1 MKDNKK
7 DFIAFISAIIIFLLV
22 IVIILVSYSIF
33 YKNEDRK
40 NVDIYSKTSYF
51 NGGTISAVA
60 KIDEKQDVVYAES
73 YSYELDFDGT
83 KFEIN
88 SVMPVINMDGEYVK
102 LINDEISKY
111 YETTKLNEEL
121 YELTYDKYTYDD
133 VISIVV
139 KKIQKRADGSKNIS
153 NVTIYNI
160 NANSGEIVTNREII
174 NKKSTNIEKISLSL
188 MNEINCTLK
197 KNYNF
202 NIADKT
208 LLIDN
213 KKTAEEYIKEKIY
226 IEKDD
231 NLGNNFKMYLN
242 EKGNICIYFYVPIL
256 NTNEKFTY
264 MNFMLG

>member
-33 YKNEDRK
+33 SKNENKK
-40 NVDIYSKTSYF
+40 NVDIYSKNSYF
-51 NGGTISAVA
+51 DVGTISAVA
-60 KIDEKQDVVYAES
+60 KIDEKRDVVYAENF
-73 YSYELDFDGT
+73 SYELDFDGA

-88 SVMPVINMDGEYVK
+88 SVMPVINMDGESVK
-102 LINDEISKY
+102 LINEEISKY
-111 YETTKLNEEL
+111 YENTKLNQEL
-121 YELTYDKYTYDD
+121 YELTYDKYAYDD
-133 VISIVV
+133 VVSIVI
-139 KKIQKRADGSKNIS
+139 KKTQKRADGSKNIS

-174 NKKSTNIEKISLSL
+174 NKKRTNVEKISLSL
-188 MNEINCTLK
+188 MNTISNTLK

-202 NIADKT
+202 DIADKT

-231 NLGNNFKMYLN
+231 NLGNSFKMYLN
-242 EKGNICIYFYVPIL
+242 EKGDFCIYFYVPIL